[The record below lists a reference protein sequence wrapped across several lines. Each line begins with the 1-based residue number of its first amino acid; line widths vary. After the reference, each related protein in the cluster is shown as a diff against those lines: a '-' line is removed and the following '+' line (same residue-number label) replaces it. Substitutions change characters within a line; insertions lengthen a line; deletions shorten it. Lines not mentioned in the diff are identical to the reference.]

1 MVTSAEVRQQVE
13 EYFGDTWVWHVL
25 KAGQNWGV
33 MRGSPGYS
41 EYWDIM
47 IDSKEIRIYPV
58 KTNRELAIRLAVW
71 DYKFSPSPGHNKDD
85 MYVRT
90 EEDLAMI
97 PILMD
102 KFFG

>member
-1 MVTSAEVRQQVE
+1 MVTSAEVKLAVE
-13 EYFGDTWVWHVL
+13 QYFGDAWVWHVL
-25 KAGQNWGV
+25 KAGQNWGII
-33 MRGSPGYS
+33 PGVN
-41 EYWDIM
+41 EYMDIM

-85 MYVRT
+85 MYVRS
-90 EEDLAMI
+90 EEDLANI
-97 PILMD
+97 AILLD

>member
-1 MVTSAEVRQQVE
+1 MVTSDEVKLCVE
-13 EYFGDTWVWHVL
+13 QYFGDEWIFHIL
-25 KAGQNWGV
+25 KSGENWGII
-33 MRGSPGYS
+33 PGVN
-41 EYWDIM
+41 EYMDIM

-71 DYKFSPSPGHNKDD
+71 DYKFSRSPGHNKDD
-85 MYVRT
+85 MYVRS

-97 PILMD
+97 PVLLD

>member
-1 MVTSAEVRQQVE
+1 MVTSQEVKLQVE
-13 EYFGDTWVWHVL
+13 QYFGQEWVWHVL
-25 KAGQNWGV
+25 RAGQNWGII
-33 MRGSPGYS
+33 PGVN
-41 EYWDIM
+41 EYMDIF
-47 IDSKEIRIYPV
+47 INNKEIRIYPV

-71 DYKFSPSPGHNKDD
+71 DYSTHKNRDD

-97 PILMD
+97 PILLD